1 MLMNVNG
8 SRFHLLLGRADW
20 GRCLDSDR
28 GDARELGS
36 WWDAAAGSPPTAL
49 DDELPHWDSELG
61 ELRLKDRSIEEPK
74 TPGETPLS
82 LDARRCASADRH
94 GNIYRIGD
102 DSRSLRVSSAGS
114 GLEST
119 FWPVLDPD
127 CPAGGDCV
135 DFAPPR
141 QAVAPSVEKY
151 LALAVTEDHYL
162 VVAFERGAARGLLAF
177 DLFAGGPPVETL
189 WPQEIP
195 FQPFDMSPRCGGGV
209 WVLDRE
215 PESSPRRC
223 VLWEL
228 DRRLAVLS
236 RGPDERM
243 LEPQEPDDF
252 QPVSGASRTRPA
264 RNFPMGYD
272 LLASPATLVDPIAV
286 ETLGDGK
293 VLVLDRDQPNRRS
306 RVVHLTRKD
315 DRWQA
320 QRSGWLDKLAH
331 DFVLGWAYTR
341 APTVEQRRLFIAT
354 ETGNQALSFALENTK
369 GDLSRVGATEL
380 FPLRRFAG
388 RALIAVCDR
397 GRLRGY
403 YDSGADPLAWVPI
416 AQQPRTRYNKSAAL
430 VTRVLDSGE
439 LQTTWDRVLIDACLP
454 ADTWVEIESRASDE
468 CFPAE
473 EDRESSPPDT
483 PRQVIGP
490 WLAEPRP
497 QLRST
502 GPELPWLRAEAARRT
517 RREAGVG
524 TWELLLQQAR
534 GRYLQ
539 LRIRLRSNHGITSP
553 RVRALRAW
561 YARFSYPLRFLPAV
575 YREDPVAGRFLERW
589 LANMESTLTGIEDR
603 VATAQAL
610 FDPRAAPAEAL
621 EWLADWFDVAFDPA
635 WDEARQR
642 LFVRRA
648 LDFFRWRGTVHGLRL
663 ALTLAFDRCVDE
675 KMFDGPAALAEH
687 PQAIRIVETYL
698 TRAVG
703 ALAAG
708 DPGADPG
715 PREVRR
721 EALWS
726 PAEGNA
732 GLVDRYFKIL
742 GRKPTPA
749 EELEPFKL
757 VPPSGDDAARAW
769 RQLSE
774 TALGFV
780 PGAGAVE
787 RTRWQGFLRAR
798 HTQDKLKEHYG
809 VDHNGIGNLPLPR
822 DWPQSEVQRKDWRDF
837 CAVPDGSW
845 ARGRWQD
852 FLARRYRRIERLQR
866 AHQTTWPGF
875 ELVALPDVLPAT
887 AEAQS
892 DWLQFERQLLA
903 MHRTAHRFSVLLPV
917 RNVTEDPFELDE
929 RLRRARRI
937 VEIEKPAHTVFDV
950 RLYWALNRV
959 GEARLG
965 IDTLLNAGSRAPE
978 LIPDAVLGRAYI
990 GASFVGG
997 PKPPRDGDRRLLA
1010 C

>member
-8 SRFHLLLGRADW
+8 SRFHLLLGREDW

-28 GDARELGS
+28 GDARELAS
-36 WWDAAAGSPPTAL
+36 WWDATGASPATMLAP
-49 DDELPHWDSELG
+49 ELPDWDSELR
-61 ELRLKDRSIEEPK
+61 ELRLQDRPIELPE
-74 TPGETPLS
+74 TPGETALS
-82 LDARRCASADRH
+82 LDARRGACADRH

-102 DSRSLRVSSAGS
+102 DARSLRVFSTGS
-114 GLEST
+114 GQEST
-119 FWPVLDPD
+119 FWPVVDD
-127 CPAGGDCV
+127 ACPAGGGGV
-135 DFAPPR
+135 DFAPRKP
-141 QAVAPSVEKY
+141 AAAPSVEKY

-162 VVAFERGAARGLLAF
+162 VVAFERAATGGLLAF

-189 WPQEIP
+189 WPDGTGVT
-195 FQPFDMSPRCGGGV
+195 FQPFDMSARCGGGV

-215 PESSPRRC
+215 HRL
-223 VLWEL
+223 LWEL
-228 DRRLAVLS
+228 DRRLAVAS
-236 RGPDERM
+236 SGQDESA
-243 LEPQEPDDF
+243 LAAEAVDDF
-252 QPVSGASRTRPA
+252 QPLAGAPRIRPA
-264 RNFPMGYD
+264 RTFPRGID
-272 LLASPATLVDPIAV
+272 LAATAKLVEPISV

-293 VLVLDRDQPNRRS
+293 VLLLDRDEANGRS
-306 RVVHLTRKD
+306 RVVRLTRKGD
-315 DRWQA
+315 EWQPEH
-320 QRSGWLDKLAH
+320 SGWLDKRAH
-331 DFVLGWAYTR
+331 DFVLAWAYTR
-341 APTVEQRRLFIAT
+341 APTVEQRRLLIAT
-354 ETGNQALSFALENTK
+354 DTGNQALSFALEDTE
-369 GDLSRVGATEL
+369 GDFRLRGATDL

-388 RALIAVCDR
+388 RALIAVCAR
-397 GRLRGY
+397 RRLRGY
-403 YDSGADPLAWVPI
+403 YDSGADRPAWVPI
-416 AQQPRTRYNKSAAL
+416 AQQPRTRYHASAEL

-468 CFPAE
+468 CFPAD
-473 EDRESSPPDT
+473 EDLEASPPDT
-483 PRQVIGP
+483 PQQVIGP
-490 WLAEPRP
+490 WLGEPRP

-502 GPELPWLRAEAARRT
+502 GPELPWLRAEAARPT

-524 TWELLLQQAR
+524 AWELLLQQAR

-539 LRIRLRSNHGITSP
+539 LKIRLRSSHGITSP
-553 RVRALRAW
+553 RVRALRVW
-561 YARFSYPLRFLPAV
+561 YARFSYPQRFLPAV
-575 YREDPVAGRFLERW
+575 YREDTAAGQFLERW

-603 VATAQAL
+603 IATAQAL
-610 FDPRAAPAEAL
+610 FDPRAAPAGAL
-621 EWLADWFDVAFDPA
+621 DWLADWFDVAFDPA
-635 WDEARQR
+635 WDEARRR

-663 ALTLAFDRCVDE
+663 ALTLAFDRCTDE
-675 KMFDGPAALAEH
+675 KMFDGPAALAER

-698 TRAVG
+698 TRTVG

-742 GRKPTPA
+742 DLKPTPA
-749 EELEPFKL
+749 QELEPFEL
-757 VPPSGDDAARAW
+757 LPPSGDEAAKAW
-769 RQLSE
+769 RQLAE

-780 PGAGAVE
+780 PGAGAAE
-787 RTRWQGFLRAR
+787 RKRWQGFLRAQ
-798 HTQDKLKEHYG
+798 HTEEKLQEHYG
-809 VDHNGIGNLPLPR
+809 VDYDGIGSLALPQ
-822 DWPQSEVQRKDWRDF
+822 DWPQSEVRRDDWRDF
-837 CAVPDGSW
+837 CAQSGGSW

-866 AHQTTWPGF
+866 AHQAAWPAF
-875 ELVALPDVLPAT
+875 ELVALPDALPAT
-887 AEAQS
+887 AEAQT

-903 MHRTAHRFSVLLPV
+903 MHGTAHRFSVLLPV
-917 RNVTEDPFELDE
+917 TGVTEDPADLDE
-929 RLRRARRI
+929 RMRRARRI

-997 PKPPRDGDRRLLA
+997 PKPPRDPDRLLA
-1010 C
+1010 AC